1 MKEHTLKTVQKGE
14 KPSKPFKFFKYFLK
28 VIPNSHINLTKM
40 SSTPSN
46 RSLLAL
52 LATGTFVSM
61 VAQSITQRQ
70 FLDKTTHV
78 MPWIKASSSFI
89 FALASKLLLSNGK
102 QPQQATATTRQKR
115 ILLTIGIFDTTAY
128 TAFTIGFFICGAT
141 LATLILAGLSQIF
154 TALATQFITK
164 RTLNRGQMLAVVLIC
179 MGFVARGLPAYLQ
192 YTSSTN
198 DASATR
204 DFNEQV
210 YGISLVC
217 FAAFLYASIGILYE
231 KFNQSYDD
239 DAVKREGG
247 KKGGTSSPSSQLQ
260 KQHLPHHEVLWW
272 TSFPGFLATSTYQL
286 IYNWPQIDTLITT
299 VEKSGTTIEIA
310 GGLLLLFATVFN
322 VHYWVN
328 LLVFKS
334 HGAVAV
340 GVVNA
345 VRGAVIAGVSGVL
358 FCSPSK
364 PKACLT
370 ISSAVSA
377 VITSVGGVVYAMSR
391 PKVKSKKA

>member
-1 MKEHTLKTVQKGE
+1 
-14 KPSKPFKFFKYFLK
+14 
-28 VIPNSHINLTKM
+28 M

-46 RSLLAL
+46 WSLLAL
-52 LATGTFVSM
+52 LASGALVSM
-61 VAQSITQRQ
+61 IAQSITQRQ

-89 FALASKLLLSNGK
+89 FALASKILLTNGK
-102 QPQQATATTRQKR
+102 PKKKTQPTTRQKR
-115 ILLTIGIFDTTAY
+115 VLLTIGIFDTAAY

-154 TALATQFITK
+154 TALATQFIIK
-164 RTLNRGQMLAVVLIC
+164 RTLNRGQMVAVALIC
-179 MGFVARGLPAYLQ
+179 LGFVARGLPAYLQ
-192 YTSSTN
+192 YTNNDNNSTN
-198 DASATR
+198 DASAIR

-210 YGISLVC
+210 YGISLVS
-217 FAAFLYASIGILYE
+217 FAAFLYASIGVLYE
-231 KFNQSYDD
+231 KLNQSYGDSPKGE
-239 DAVKREGG
+239 VRKGG
-247 KKGGTSSPSSQLQ
+247 KSSSSSPQLQ
-260 KQHLPHHEVLWW
+260 KQHLPHHEILWW
-272 TSFPGFLATSTYQL
+272 TSLPGFLATSTYQL

-299 VEKSGTTIEIA
+299 VEMSGTTIGTA
-310 GGLLLLFATVFN
+310 GGLLLLFAAVFN

-328 LLVFKS
+328 LLVFRS

-345 VRGAVIAGVSGVL
+345 VRGAVIAGASGVL

-370 ISSAVSA
+370 TSSAVSA
-377 VITSVGGVVYAMSR
+377 VITSAGGVVYAMSR
-391 PKVKSKKA
+391 PKIKSKKT